1 MKWSEEA
8 WGSAKPIY
16 NKILELPFI
25 KELING
31 KLTKE
36 QFIFYIRQDALYLA
50 EYGKILIGI
59 ASKLD
64 NIDHATAFI
73 NFASDSINVENA
85 LHESFLHEMEDENGE
100 ASPTCLLYTSF
111 LHKQLA
117 HAPIE
122 VALAAVLPCFWIYK
136 KVGDYILKI
145 KLKGIIHIR
154 VG

>member
-8 WGSAKPIY
+8 WVSAKPVY
-16 NKILELPFI
+16 DKILELPFI

-36 QFIFYIRQDALYLA
+36 RFIFYIRQDALYLA

-64 NIDHATAFI
+64 KTEHTTAFV

-85 LHESFLHEMEDENGE
+85 LHESFLQEIKDEKE
-100 ASPTCLLYTSF
+100 
-111 LHKQLA
+111 
-117 HAPIE
+117 
-122 VALAAVLPCFWIYK
+122 
-136 KVGDYILKI
+136 
-145 KLKGIIHIR
+145 
-154 VG
+154 

>member
-1 MKWSEEA
+1 MKWSQEA

-64 NIDHATAFI
+64 NTEHAIAFI

-85 LHESFLHEMEDENGE
+85 LHESFLHEMKDENGE

-117 HAPIE
+117 NAPIE
-122 VALAAVLPCFWIYK
+122 VALTTTLTFLS
-136 KVGDYILKI
+136 ILKQ
-145 KLKGIIHIR
+145 
-154 VG
+154 V

>member
-8 WGSAKPIY
+8 WVSAKPVY
-16 NKILELPFI
+16 DRILELPFI

-36 QFIFYIRQDALYLA
+36 RFIFYIRQDALYLA

-64 NIDHATAFI
+64 KTEHTTAFI

-85 LHESFLHEMEDENGE
+85 LHESFLQEIKDEKSE

-111 LHKQLA
+111 LNKQLA
-117 HAPIE
+117 HAPINFP
-122 VALAAVLPCFWIYK
+122 AK
-136 KVGDYILKI
+136 KLRKNMTT
-145 KLKGIIHIR
+145 K
-154 VG
+154 